1 MTALFIKSKLLQA
14 TYVIDTLFGVSCKL
28 IHVRKGEDIKNH
40 KDTLLSYFKDIGG
53 FGMMGGDIDAAS
65 KGIAGI
71 KVENEEV
78 FLLIIDPHYR
88 GKTTDVKQLSSDGFV
103 YWQNVKDFIDSS
115 FYNLC
120 LPQLSYTP

>member
-1 MTALFIKSKLLQA
+1 
-14 TYVIDTLFGVSCKL
+14 
-28 IHVRKGEDIKNH
+28 
-40 KDTLLSYFKDIGG
+40 
-53 FGMMGGDIDAAS
+53 MMGGDIDAAS

-78 FLLIIDPHYR
+78 YLLIIDPHYR
-88 GKTTDVKQLSSDGFV
+88 GKTTDLKQLSSDGFV